1 MPEKSKLHY
10 KKKEFYR
17 RKLPHFQNKG
27 ALFFVTFNTK
37 SALKEE
43 YKEKLKKQF
52 SERKKF
58 LLKNNSKE
66 ELDKEY

>member
-1 MPEKSKLHY
+1 
-10 KKKEFYR
+10 
-17 RKLPHFQNKG
+17 
-27 ALFFVTFNTK
+27 
-37 SALKEE
+37 E

-66 ELDKEY
+66 ELDKEYIRYFGNYDDYLHMIIR